1 MLVRLLRYRPRSV
14 AEARSRLR
22 VQGFSVEAVEET
34 LRRAEAAGLLDDALF
49 ARLWVEDRLLYH
61 PLSRRAVKR
70 ELAEKGITTETSE
83 QVMEDL
89 YPPEKEKEIALK
101 LAQTRLA
108 RYQSLDPTR
117 RTRRTVAFLTRRGFA
132 FSLASHV
139 VRMLVEELSDRESGE
154 LSD

>member
-1 MLVRLLRYRPRSV
+1 
-14 AEARSRLR
+14 
-22 VQGFSVEAVEET
+22 VEAVEET
-34 LRRAEAAGLLDDALF
+34 LRRAEAAGLLDDTLF

-89 YPPEKEKEIALK
+89 YPPEKEKPLALE
-101 LAQTRLA
+101 LAQARLE
-108 RYQSLDPTR
+108 RYRGLGQQRRMR
-117 RTRRTVAFLTRRGFA
+117 RTIAYLTRRGFA

>member
-22 VQGFSVEAVEET
+22 AQGFSVEAVEET

-70 ELAEKGITTETSE
+70 ELAEKGIAPETSE

-101 LAQTRLA
+101 LAQTRLD

-117 RTRRTVAFLTRRGFA
+117 RTRRAVAFLTRRGFNPP
-132 FSLASHV
+132 LASRV
-139 VRMLVEELSDRESGE
+139 VQSVEKRRMDQG
-154 LSD
+154 D

>member
-1 MLVRLLRYRPRSV
+1 LVRLLRYRPRSV

-22 VQGFSVEAVEET
+22 AQGFSVEAVEET

-70 ELAEKGITTETSE
+70 ELAEKGIAPETSE

-101 LAQTRLA
+101 LAQTRLD

-117 RTRRTVAFLTRRGFA
+117 RTRRTVAFLTRRGFNPP
-132 FSLASHV
+132 LASRV
-139 VRMLVEELSDRESGE
+139 VQSVEKRRMDQED
-154 LSD
+154 

>member
-1 MLVRLLRYRPRSV
+1 LVRLLRYRPRSV
-14 AEARSRLR
+14 AEARKRLR
-22 VQGFSVEAVEET
+22 AQGFSVEAVEEV

-49 ARLWVEDRLLYH
+49 ARLWVGDRLLYH

-70 ELAEKGITTETSE
+70 ELTEKGISSETSE

-89 YPPEKEKEIALK
+89 YPPEKEKPLALE
-101 LAQTRLA
+101 LAQARLE
-108 RYQSLDPTR
+108 RYRGLGQQRRMR
-117 RTRRTVAFLTRRGFA
+117 RTIAYLTRRGFA